1 MTEFEYDHATA
12 EADLGVLVLGAL
24 DPSEREAVEAHVAE
38 CPSCA
43 AIVAELA
50 PLPGLL
56 KRVDTTS
63 LDLGAPPPEIL
74 DRALAQIRA
83 EDAQQAESN
92 DAAVIAIKSRKRG
105 WWVAGASIAA
115 AAAVAFG
122 VLVYVNQAN
131 PSPSKPIASSQIV
144 AGSDQTTGVSARV
157 LMAPV
162 AQGTSL
168 SLSVSGVEQGERCQL
183 VAIGRDGT
191 RDVTSTWVVM
201 YRHGVK
207 INTGTT
213 LKISQIKRL
222 DITTP
227 EGDVLLQMP
236 VKA

>member
-24 DPSEREAVEAHVAE
+24 DPAEREAVEAHVAE
-38 CPSCA
+38 CSSCA

-74 DRALAQIRA
+74 ERALAQIQA
-83 EDAQQAESN
+83 EDAAQAGS
-92 DAAVIAIKSRKRG
+92 AGAVVTPIKSRKRG
-105 WWVAGASIAA
+105 WFVAGASLAA

-122 VLVYVNQAN
+122 VLVFVNQTN
-131 PSPSKPIASSQIV
+131 TQPNKGVTASQVV
-144 AGSDQTTGVSARV
+144 AGTDKSTGVSARV
-157 LMAPV
+157 VMAP
-162 AQGTSL
+162 ATGGTSL

-183 VAIGRDGT
+183 VAIGRDGK

-201 YRHGVK
+201 YRYGVK
-207 INTGTT
+207 INTGTSM
-213 LKISQIKRL
+213 KINQIKRL

>member
-56 KRVDTTS
+56 KRVNTTS

-83 EDAQQAESN
+83 EDAAGSETN
-92 DAAVIAIKSRKRG
+92 ATVVPITSRKRG
-105 WWVAGASIAA
+105 WLVAGASIAA

-122 VLVYVNQAN
+122 VLVYVNQ
-131 PSPSKPIASSQIV
+131 SSTTPSKPIGSSQVV
-144 AGSDQTTGVSARV
+144 AGTDRVSGISARV
-157 LMAPV
+157 VMAPV
-162 AQGTSL
+162 AEGTSL

-207 INTGTT
+207 VNTGTSM
-213 LKISQIKRL
+213 KISQIKRL